1 MSISI
6 KSVSLMLAALA
17 TAGAVSAADI
27 AMTPQQAPVPAGTT
41 YTNEAASVVWA
52 FNSAEYK
59 ENVTKTP
66 EAFSLTV
73 VDDSQVH
80 YKGLA
85 STTMCPDITFV
96 RFNSLKGESDPISWT
111 VKPAKG
117 LTFTPTKVT
126 FYISRNGTDGSK
138 EAVTV
143 KGQTN
148 DGAEEI
154 FAKITPHR
162 NNQAQDKDKFGKDP
176 SYTIKFDYELTPAQQ
191 TALTS
196 GAGFSLVMN
205 NGYGTTKDCMYSDV
219 QIHGLLNGTVEQ
231 VTMYTFSAV
240 ANPAEAGNVTI
251 TPNLAEVEKGTEM
264 TVKAEKNFGYSFVNW
279 TDASGAQVSDTPQ
292 FTMAVNENTAL
303 TANFNAVET
312 YELKYG
318 VDGGANSYQVQPTP
332 APTVVDGKNMYEA
345 GTKVTLKAISNPIMS
360 FSNWSDGQSMSEITI
375 TMDGDKEY
383 TGVFSAADF
392 VAGWDFYLPGNNGRP
407 ADFFAEDNDA
417 VTLILR
423 DAEGTLKGW
432 LDKSEQGSGGYE
444 GRPAGV
450 NWNKDGLGKYYWQ
463 TTVNATAFTDLKLEG
478 AMTFNYNAYS
488 TYDVEAS
495 LDGNEWAKL
504 GSVTIEGAK
513 QWKDYSFNLPAKYNN
528 APALSIRWIA
538 DKNSE
543 ILGTKS
549 DNDGIAIGATYITGT
564 PKLIN
569 DGTAPVLLSYVPAEG
584 SDNASITGKIVLN
597 FDEKVKMAEGAKG
610 ELAGAMLEPTVTGK
624 TVTFPYKNLAYG
636 TEYTFTLA
644 AGAVMDLCDNA
655 TTKGVT
661 IKFTTRTKPEIEKA
675 LYDFVVPDDGTIGEA
690 IAAAEAREDVTK
702 RFRIFFRNGNY
713 VFPLSADKTKTGSD
727 GKEYADPTTYITTP
741 NISFIGES
749 TKGVV
754 ITNAVPGVVID
765 GQYGPAN
772 VLEGIGKGDVIRLE
786 KKATGCYFQN
796 LTLKSAMG
804 DSRGRDIVLNDN
816 SDKTIFKD
824 ACLWAY
830 QDTYVSNNE
839 NGRFYFEGGMLRGRT
854 DYVCGK
860 GDVFYQAVNFQVVGD
875 GGYISAP
882 SVPKKYGYIFNE
894 CEITG
899 ETSAANGKYTLG
911 RPWGKGTPI
920 ALYINTVMKAQPK
933 AEGWN
938 EMSGG
943 WPARM
948 AEYNSVTAAGTPID
962 LSKRKKTFADTH
974 ENNPVLTKSEAEWY
988 TVENVLGQD
997 GWDPAML
1004 AEQAPEVTNL
1014 KSEGSV
1020 LSWDNNNY
1028 TSLWAVAG
1036 KNGIIGF
1043 TTEPTFTI
1051 PAADF
1056 NVGDTYYVRAANEMG
1071 GLGAQTA
1078 VTAESGISSV
1088 TAANEVVSTVYYNLQ
1103 GIRVADNAKGVLIKV
1118 DTLANGKTVTSKVV
1132 AE

>member
-1 MSISI
+1 MSIST
-6 KSVSLMLAALA
+6 KSVSLMLAALV
-17 TAGAVSAADI
+17 TAGAAGAADI
-27 AMTPQQAPVPAGTT
+27 ATTPQQAPVPAGTT

-59 ENVTKTP
+59 DNVTTTP
-66 EAFSLTV
+66 EAFNLTS
-73 VDDSQVH
+73 VDDSQVT
-80 YKGLA
+80 YIGLA

-96 RFNSLKGESDPISWT
+96 KLRAKTGGSDVTTWSL
-111 VKPAKG
+111 KPAKG

-126 FYISRNGTDGSK
+126 FYISRDGTDGDK
-138 EAVTV
+138 ESVTV
-143 KGQTN
+143 KGRTN

-162 NNQAQDKDKFGKDP
+162 NGKSKDDDKFGNDP
-176 SYTIKFDYELTPAQQ
+176 SYTIKFDYNLTPAQQ

-196 GAGFSLVMN
+196 GSGFSLVMN
-205 NGYGTTKDCMYSDV
+205 NGYATNKSCMYSDV
-219 QIHGLLNGTVEQ
+219 QVHGLLNGTVEQ
-231 VTMYTFSAV
+231 TVMCTFSAV
-240 ANPAEAGNVTI
+240 ANPAEAGNITI
-251 TPNLAEVEKGTEM
+251 TPNLAEVEKGTEV

-279 TDASGAQVSDTPQ
+279 TDATGAKVSDKPQ
-292 FTMAVNENTAL
+292 FAMTVNDNTAL
-303 TANFNAVET
+303 TANFKAIET

-318 VDGGANSYQVQPTP
+318 VDGGANPYQVQPSP
-332 APTVVDGKNMYEA
+332 APTIVDGKNMYEA
-345 GTKVTLKAISNPIMS
+345 GAKVTLKAISNPIMN
-360 FSNWSDGQSMSEITI
+360 FSNWSDGQSMSEITF
-375 TMDGDKEY
+375 TMDSDKEY

-392 VAGWDFYLPGNNGRP
+392 VTGWDFYLSGNNGRP

-417 VTLILR
+417 ATLILR
-423 DAEGTLKGW
+423 DAEGNLTGW
-432 LDKSEQGSGGYE
+432 LDKSQQAAGGYE

-450 NWNKDGLGKYYWQ
+450 NWKTEGLGKYYWQ
-463 TTVNATAFTDLKLEG
+463 TTVNASAFTDLKLEG

-488 TYDVEAS
+488 TYNVEAS
-495 LDGNEWAKL
+495 LDGTEWTKI

-513 QWKDYSFNLPAKYNN
+513 QWKDYTFNLPAKYNN
-528 APALSIRWIA
+528 AASLSIRWIA
-538 DKNSE
+538 DKSSE
-543 ILGTKS
+543 IRGTESK
-549 DNDGIAIGATYITGT
+549 NDGIAIGATYITGT

-597 FDEKVKMAEGAKG
+597 FDEKVKMAAGAKG
-610 ELAGAMLEPTVTGK
+610 ELAGAKLEPTVTGK

-636 TEYTFTLA
+636 TEYTFTLP

-655 TTKGVT
+655 TTQAIS

-675 LYDFVVPDDGTIGEA
+675 LYDFIVPDDGTIGDA
-690 IAAAEAREDVTK
+690 VAAAEAREDVTK
-702 RFRIFFRNGNY
+702 RFRIFFRNGKY
-713 VFPLSADKTKTGSD
+713 VFPLSKDKTKTGAD
-727 GKEYADPTTYITTP
+727 GKEYADPTTYISTP

-754 ITNAVPGVVID
+754 ITNAVPGVEID
-765 GQYGPAN
+765 TQYGPAN
-772 VLEGIGKGDVIRLE
+772 VLEGIGKGDVLRLE

-824 ACLWAY
+824 ACLWAF

-839 NGRFYFEGGMLRGRT
+839 NGRFYFEGGVLRGRT
-854 DYVCGK
+854 DFVCGK
-860 GDVFYQAVNFQVVGD
+860 GDVYYQAVNFQVAG

-882 SVPKKYGYIFNE
+882 SKPKQHGYIFNE

-899 ETSAANGKYTLG
+899 ETSATNGKFTLG
-911 RPWGKGTPI
+911 RPWGSGTPI
-920 ALYINTVMKAQPK
+920 ALFINTVMKAQPS

-962 LSKRKKTFADTH
+962 LSKRKKIFAQTH
-974 ENNPVLTKSEAEWY
+974 ENNPVLSKNEAEWF
-988 TVENVLGQD
+988 TIENVLGQD
-997 GWDPAML
+997 GWDPAMT
-1004 AEQAPEVTNL
+1004 AEQAPEVTGL
-1014 KSEGSV
+1014 KSEGYV

-1028 TSLWAVAG
+1028 TSLWAVCG

-1043 TTEPTFTI
+1043 TTEPKFEI

-1056 NVGDTYYVRAANEMG
+1056 KAGDTYGVRAANEMG
-1071 GLGAQTA
+1071 GLGAQVD

-1088 TAANEVVSTVYYNLQ
+1088 TADSEVVSTAWYNLQ
-1103 GIRVADNAKGVLIKV
+1103 GIRVAEGAKGILIKV
-1118 DTLANGKTVTSKVV
+1118 ETLANGQTVTSKTVV
-1132 AE
+1132 E